1 MSDNS
6 TISMQKT
13 INPITLEVL
22 CEGLISIV
30 KEMRANIIRAAYS
43 SAIYEFDD
51 FSCALFSPDGE
62 LVAQSWDHPGHVLPL
77 PWGVNCVLEEFE
89 NDLHPGDAF
98 LLNDPYMGGTHLNDV
113 TLVYPLFDET
123 GKLIVFPA
131 VRAHWVDVGGMVP
144 GSYSG
149 LSTNVYQEGVRIPP
163 IKIIEASFNVPS
175 L

>member
-51 FSCALFSPDGE
+51 FSCALFGPDGE
-62 LVAQSWDHPGHVLPL
+62 LVAQSWDHPGHVLPYL
-77 PWGVNCVLEEFE
+77 G
-89 NDLHPGDAF
+89 A
-98 LLNDPYMGGTHLNDV
+98 
-113 TLVYPLFDET
+113 
-123 GKLIVFPA
+123 
-131 VRAHWVDVGGMVP
+131 
-144 GSYSG
+144 
-149 LSTNVYQEGVRIPP
+149 
-163 IKIIEASFNVPS
+163 
-175 L
+175 